1 MSTVADHQRQ
11 SGNRLERWE
20 WQAAIAEVLALVVI
34 FLIAF
39 TGRSAF
45 GDGVKTALT
54 VLSVI
59 AGAAGA
65 LAGLAIALRGLRL
78 PAARIQRLA
87 LGTFMAFIGAYTI
100 VHVLS

>member
-1 MSTVADHQRQ
+1 MNTVAEQRRQ
-11 SGNRLERWE
+11 PRNTLERWE
-20 WQAAIAEVLALVVI
+20 WQAAIAEILALVII

-54 VLSVI
+54 ALSV
-59 AGAAGA
+59 A
-65 LAGLAIALRGLRL
+65 AGLAGAIAGLVIALRGLRS
-78 PAARIQRLA
+78 PAARLQRLA
-87 LGTFMAFIGAYTI
+87 LGIFMTFIGAYTI